1 MIPRRLTTIAARRA
15 ARRVARQAV
24 RAAVAGLVLMTLQP
38 APADATR
45 IKDITT
51 VQGVRDNQL
60 IGYGLVIGL
69 QGTGDTLRNA
79 PFTEQALT
87 SMLDRMGVAV
97 RGVPLRSRNV
107 AAVTVTANLPPF
119 VGVGSRIDVSL
130 GSIGDAS
137 SLRGGTLV
145 ITPLTGGDGRVYAV
159 AQGPVQVS
167 GLNVEGAAAEL
178 TEGIATAG
186 RIPNGAMVERRVPG
200 SLEDLERIVLELAN
214 PDYRTASRI
223 ADAVNGYAET
233 RWSNRIAAER
243 DLRTVVLERPEGVGA
258 TRFLAEIGNL
268 PVEPDLPARVV
279 VDQRTG
285 TVVIGQNV
293 RVSTVAITHG
303 NVVLRVQ
310 EDPLVV
316 QPNPFSD
323 GRTEVEPNTYVA
335 ADEEEASLAVV
346 EGTDL
351 QTLVQ
356 GLNQIGLAPS
366 DIIAI
371 LETLKT
377 AGALQAELIVQ

>member
-1 MIPRRLTTIAARRA
+1 MIARRLLLAALIVLLPA
-15 ARRVARQAV
+15 AAE
-24 RAAVAGLVLMTLQP
+24 
-38 APADATR
+38 ATR
-45 IKDITT
+45 IKDITS

-69 QGTGDTLRNA
+69 QGTGDTFRNA
-79 PFTEQALT
+79 PFTEQALK

-97 RGVPLRSRNV
+97 RGVPLRSQNV
-107 AAVTVTANLPPF
+107 AAVTVTATLPPF

-145 ITPLTGGDGRVYAV
+145 VTPLTGGDGQVYAV
-159 AQGPVQVS
+159 AQGAVQVS
-167 GLNVEGAAAEL
+167 GLNVQGDGAEL
-178 TEGIATAG
+178 TEGVATAG
-186 RIPNGAMVERRVPG
+186 RIPNGALVERRVPG
-200 SLEDLERIVLELAN
+200 SLEALHSIVLELNN

-223 ADAVNGYAET
+223 ADAVNQYAEG
-233 RWSNRIAAER
+233 RWGRRIAAER
-243 DLRTVVLERPEGVGA
+243 DLRTVVLDRPAGVGA
-258 TRFLAEIGNL
+258 TRFLAEVGNL
-268 PVEPDLPARVV
+268 PVEPDVPARVV

-293 RVSTVAITHG
+293 RVSTVALTHG

-310 EDPLVV
+310 ENPIIV
-316 QPNPFSD
+316 QPDPFSF
-323 GRTEVEPNTYVA
+323 GVTAEEPNTFVA
-335 ADEEEASLAVV
+335 AEEEEARLAIV

-356 GLNQIGLAPS
+356 GLNRIGLAPT

-371 LETLKT
+371 LETIKT